1 MPAKPRLRVVDS
13 EKPHPRD
20 IARSAVKSAL
30 AKGISQPLVNQHL
43 EVIRPALRVDD
54 ILRKSEGA
62 GLGKK

>member
-13 EKPHPRD
+13 EKFHARD
-20 IARSAVKSAL
+20 IARQKLILRQQGS
-30 AKGISQPLVNQHL
+30 SQPLVNQHL